1 MTSPMTTRSSRVFQA
16 LTLLAALTAPACS
29 RPSEPGSSS
38 FTPSKAPPLPEAPK
52 SLEIKDEVVGTGA
65 EAVSGK
71 KVKVHYTG
79 TLTNGSKFDSS
90 RDRGEPFEFTLGQ
103 GQVIKGWDQ
112 GVAGM
117 KVGGR
122 RTLRIPPD
130 LGYGAAGSPPKIPGG
145 AGLVF
150 DVELLGVE

>member
-1 MTSPMTTRSSRVFQA
+1 MTSPRLTRSSGLLLA
-16 LTLLAALTAPACS
+16 LTLAVALPACS
-29 RPSEPGSSS
+29 RPSEPGTSA
-38 FTPSKAPPLPEAPK
+38 FTPSKAPPLPEPPK
-52 SLEIKDEVVGTGA
+52 TLGITDEVVGTGA

-79 TLTNGSKFDSS
+79 TLLNGSKFDSS
-90 RDRGEPFEFTLGQ
+90 RDRGEPFAFTLGQ
-103 GQVIKGWDQ
+103 GQVIKGWDE

-122 RTLRIPPD
+122 RTLRIPPE